1 MRNIL
6 LLPLLLLLPKA
17 KIECLLVSHACS
29 MEHSIKDTFYSQFFL
44 SNVFSFASFSTKIC
58 PRKDPIQERGGRLFL
73 GGGGEEGRRVYASQ
87 KRHMCE
93 AKAYV

>member
-6 LLPLLLLLPKA
+6 LLPLLLLKA
-17 KIECLLVSHACS
+17 KSECLLVSHACS
-29 MEHSIKDTFYSQFFL
+29 MEHSIKDTFILIFFL

-58 PRKDPIQERGGRLFL
+58 PRKDPIQERGGRLVL
-73 GGGGEEGRRVYASQ
+73 GGGEEEGGRVYASQ